1 MCVTLLI
8 AINERV
14 RDYRATPVITTAN
27 TIINGMQKQKQQL
40 AVEQLVKDGPF
51 YSMDRG

>member
-8 AINERV
+8 AINARV

-27 TIINGMQKQKQQL
+27 TIINGVQKQKQQL
-40 AVEQLVKDGPF
+40 AMEQLVKDGPF
-51 YSMDRG
+51 YTMDRG